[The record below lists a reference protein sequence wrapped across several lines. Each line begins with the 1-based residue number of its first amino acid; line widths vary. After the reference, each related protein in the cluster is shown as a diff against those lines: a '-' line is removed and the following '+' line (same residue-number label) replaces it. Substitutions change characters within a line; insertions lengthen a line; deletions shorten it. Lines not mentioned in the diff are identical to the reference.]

1 MDTFCPDC
9 GLPLAPPDDVCP
21 RCAVVKALPPA
32 VVPAPPVERDAG
44 RLQDRR
50 MLVGPDPTVR
60 WSLRMLLAVGIGLV
74 LLLFAVSA
82 VLVWVLFGA

>member
-9 GLPLAPPDDVCP
+9 GLPLAPMDDVCP

-32 VVPAPPVERDAG
+32 VVPAPPVERDGG